1 MLNKLRSRQG
11 FTLIELLIVVAIIGI
26 LAAIAIPQFSAYRI
40 RGYNS
45 AATADL
51 RNGRTAMEA
60 FFSDWQVYPSSNA
73 AGTPGA
79 GLAYTNATVPAAIPI
94 AALSIT
100 ATAPSAATTITFPV
114 SANVTIV
121 VSTTA
126 ATGASY
132 VMATKN
138 ASGDRCYGADA
149 DSTQVYWMNG
159 IIGQP
164 LTPASVPA
172 AVGNA
177 NDLAGVVGAGNC
189 GVAPAAPQLTWV
201 TIS

>member
-1 MLNKLRSRQG
+1 MLQKMKNKKG

-40 RGYNS
+40 RGYNA

-60 FFSDWQVYPSSNA
+60 FFSDWQVYPSSKA
-73 AGTPGA
+73 DGTGGA
-79 GLAYTNATVPAAIPI
+79 GLAYTNATAPAAIPI
-94 AALSIT
+94 TAAKING
-100 ATAPSAATTITFPV
+100 TAPSADTTVQFPV
-114 SANVTIV
+114 SANVTLV
-121 VSTTA
+121 VNTTA
-126 ATGASY
+126 LTGASY

-138 ASGDRCYGADA
+138 AAGDRCYGADA

-159 IIGQP
+159 IIGGA
-164 LTPASVPA
+164 LGATDVPA

-177 NDLAGVVGAGNC
+177 NDLAGVAGKVSC
-189 GVAPAAPQLTWV
+189 GVAPAGPQMKWV